1 MSPNFPAP
9 AHPESPD
16 LEHVLAHTSGDVW
29 DKLRGERIFVT
40 GGTGFFGHWLL
51 ASFVH
56 ANDVL
61 GLGAEAVVLTRSAEA
76 YRAKSPE
83 LAAHPAVRLVTGDV
97 RSFTAAHVREQTVG
111 DARPFKFVIHAATEA
126 SAKLLAEDPLLMI
139 DTIVQGTRS
148 ALEFAAAT
156 GTRRFLLTSSG
167 AVYGRQPPQLVHVP
181 EEYTGGPDSTLP
193 GSAYGEGKRLAETM
207 CAAFGAARGIDAV
220 IARCFAFVGPHLPL
234 DTHFAVGNFIRDALR
249 GGPIRIGGDG
259 TPLRSYLYAADLAV
273 WLWTLLVR
281 GEGGRAYNVGSSRAL
296 SIAEVARAVD
306 GALGG
311 GHGVEIATAPPPGA
325 PAQPYVPDTARAERE
340 LGLRERVP
348 LDEAIRRTA
357 HWARRT
363 VAVLPS

>member
-1 MSPNFPAP
+1 MHPNSLDVG
-9 AHPESPD
+9 HV
-16 LEHVLAHTSGDVW
+16 LEHTPREIWNA
-29 DKLRGERIFVT
+29 LRGERIFVT
-40 GGTGFFGHWLL
+40 GGTGFFGQWLL

-61 GLGAEAVVLTRSAEA
+61 GLGAHAVVLTRSPDTF
-76 YRAKSPE
+76 RAAAPQ
-83 LAAHPAVRLVTGDV
+83 LAGHPAVRLVTGDV
-97 RSFTAAHVREQTVG
+97 RTFTPAQVHEQIGG
-111 DARPFKFVIHAATEA
+111 DARPYAFVIHAATEA
-126 SAKLLAEDPLLMI
+126 SARLLAEEPLLMI

-156 GTRRFLLTSSG
+156 GARRFLLTSSG
-167 AVYGRQPPQLVHVP
+167 AVYGRQPPELVHVP
-181 EEYTGGPDSTLP
+181 EEYTGGPDCTLP

-207 CAAFGAARGIDAV
+207 CAAFGAARGVEMV

-296 SIAEVARAVD
+296 SIAEVAAAVD

-311 GHGVEIATAPPPGA
+311 GHGVEIATAPSPGA
-325 PAQPYVPDTARAERE
+325 PAQAYVPDTGRAERD

-357 HWARRT
+357 EWARRT
-363 VAVLPS
+363 GAVPPS